1 VRFLGY
7 INPYVVKDKPLCQ
20 EAQAKGY
27 LVKNRQGE
35 DYFVDFGEFDA
46 GIVDFTLP
54 AACVWYKK
62 VIQTNL
68 IAFGLA
74 GWMADFGEYLPTD
87 VVLHDGTPAELAHNE
102 WPAIWARINREAVDE
117 VGARDEILYFMRAG
131 YTGSQKWCGMAWA
144 GDQNVDWSEDDGLIS
159 VIPAALSLAVCG
171 MGLHHSDMGGYTTLF
186 GMKRTRELFQRW
198 VELSAFTPLMR
209 SHEGNRPGD
218 NWQFDSDDETLDHLA
233 RLGQLFQALA
243 PYRRRLIAENAATGI
258 AVMRPLFW
266 EFEGDEVCWTIKDQ
280 FLLGS
285 DLLVAPVVREGYRSR
300 KVYLPAGGWVQLG
313 TRKKFTGGTYTVL
326 APMGRIPVFARAE
339 SADLATFL
347 AAGELL
353 S

>member
-1 VRFLGY
+1 
-7 INPYVVKDKPLCQ
+7 
-20 EAQAKGY
+20 
-27 LVKNRQGE
+27 
-35 DYFVDFGEFDA
+35 
-46 GIVDFTLP
+46 
-54 AACVWYKK
+54 
-62 VIQTNL
+62 
-68 IAFGLA
+68 
-74 GWMADFGEYLPTD
+74 
-87 VVLHDGTPAELAHNE
+87 
-102 WPAIWARINREAVDE
+102 
-117 VGARDEILYFMRAG
+117 
-131 YTGSQKWCGMAWA
+131 MAWA

-266 EFEGDEVCWTIKDQ
+266 EFEGDEACWAIKDQ
-280 FLLGS
+280 FMLGA

-300 KVYLPAGGWVQLG
+300 KVYLPAGDWVQLG
-313 TRKKFTGGTYTVL
+313 TRKRFARGSGEGGTYTVL
-326 APMGRIPVFARAE
+326 APIGRIPVFARADSSE
-339 SADLATFL
+339 LEVFL
-347 AAGELL
+347 KAGELL